1 MFKSLC
7 TLLVLLVAA
16 ALPLPG
22 AEASVPP
29 LELDT
34 VLAAVREHNPD
45 VAEARAAA
53 RSAEGMVL
61 MKRAWMPPRLGLE
74 AMGMPGTGPALN
86 TAMAQRWT
94 LSQELPFP
102 GRSWAAGVVAGREA
116 EAMAADAD
124 RMEQS
129 ALAEAQALWY
139 ALAGTLRFRAGL
151 ARVEAV
157 AREMVRL
164 SAGRDRFGH
173 LDRMGQFMDSMLAM
187 EKAAVDAL
195 IPDVEQ
201 KIRAQRRRLATL
213 MGRSDTTDLGD
224 PVLDLD
230 AWLAQPLPTREA
242 VFAAVE
248 AAHPAL
254 RVKRARLAAAEAAR
268 GLAWSGWLPDLMVQG
283 SLSEDALGRRESSAM
298 LQLSL
303 PYVWFWGQSGEVQA
317 AAARLEAA
325 RAGLEAERLRAREQA
340 ATLLD
345 RLVALTES
353 LRILWTRG
361 YPNAVKGLRQA
372 RDGFRTTVLG
382 PAEILMAVTD
392 YRMSE
397 EKLAGLVAERGQA
410 LAELESLGAGVLSAS
425 KKEKKP

>member
-1 MFKSLC
+1 
-7 TLLVLLVAA
+7 
-16 ALPLPG
+16 
-22 AEASVPP
+22 
-29 LELDT
+29 
-34 VLAAVREHNPD
+34 
-45 VAEARAAA
+45 
-53 RSAEGMVL
+53 
-61 MKRAWMPPRLGLE
+61 
-74 AMGMPGTGPALN
+74 
-86 TAMAQRWT
+86 
-94 LSQELPFP
+94 
-102 GRSWAAGVVAGREA
+102 
-116 EAMAADAD
+116 
-124 RMEQS
+124 
-129 ALAEAQALWY
+129 
-139 ALAGTLRFRAGL
+139 
-151 ARVEAV
+151 
-157 AREMVRL
+157 
-164 SAGRDRFGH
+164 
-173 LDRMGQFMDSMLAM
+173 
-187 EKAAVDAL
+187 VDAL

-248 AAHPAL
+248 AAYPAL

-303 PYVWFWGQSGEVQA
+303 PYVWFWRQSGEVQA

-345 RLVALTES
+345 RLAALTES

-410 LAELESLGAGVLSAS
+410 LAELESLGAGVLSDS